1 MKSFLDTYEIT
12 LDEFTELVDQNPSLR
27 GFILGYIG
35 EAKAKKLIC
44 SNPDVSHIYKPDDH
58 NRKSKGD
65 LYIEYKGK
73 EFKIEVKSLQTN
85 SVQQIGPDSWTG
97 KYQCDASDSR
107 EVLLPNGNTVKTT
120 SLLVGEFDIVAVGLY
135 QFGRTWRFAFAKNA
149 ELPRSQARKATK
161 KSPALSA
168 EDANYLIKGTLPIS
182 YPLTAPYTDDLF
194 ALLDSMLNLD
204 KDEKV

>member
-1 MKSFLDTYEIT
+1 MKDSILDRFEISIE
-12 LDEFTELVDQNPSLR
+12 EFTDIVDSNPSLR

-35 EAKAKKLIC
+35 EAKAKQLIKL
-44 SNPDVSHIYKPDDH
+44 NPYVSSIYKPDDH

-65 LYIEYKGK
+65 LYICYKGK

-85 SVQQIGPDSWTG
+85 DVKKLDTDMWTG

-107 EVLLPNGNTVKTT
+107 EIELPNGHFVKTT

-135 QFGRTWRFAFAKNA
+135 QFGNTWRFAFAKNE
-149 ELPRSQARKATK
+149 ELPRSKPHSATK
-161 KSPALSA
+161 RSSAISA

-182 YPLTAPYTDDLF
+182 WPLCHPYTSDLF
-194 ALLDSMLNLD
+194 ALLDSML
-204 KDEKV
+204 